1 MFKQAR
7 VPTAREGVNAVEN
20 EVSDR
25 RISSATESMQASD
38 TLEMLTRM
46 VEPTPGERTL
56 KVRLPPIFVILPGLS
71 LVDN

>member
-1 MFKQAR
+1 M
-7 VPTAREGVNAVEN
+7 EN

-25 RISSATESMQASD
+25 RISSAVENMQASD
-38 TLEMLTRM
+38 TLEMLTR
-46 VEPTPGERTL
+46 VVGPAQGERTL